1 MTEIQLSVNNLQ
13 KTFHPGLFEASI
25 EVLKGLSF
33 EVEKGEIF
41 GFLGPNGA
49 GKTTTIKAI
58 TELIYPDA
66 GEILI
71 CGLPHN
77 SLDAKRRLGFMTESP
92 YFYRHLTGREFLQF
106 CGELLCVDQS
116 VLGER
121 ISRVLVEVGMERRA
135 DQKMGTFSKGML
147 QRVALAQ
154 ALLGEPELL
163 ILDEPLSGLDPIG
176 RRDVRDIILTRA
188 AAGTTVF
195 FSSHIIPDVEMIC
208 DRVAIIVDGV
218 VRAIGAVSEL
228 VSGVAASYEATFVG
242 AAPSDLKTP
251 LEGQH
256 AGSGASW
263 VRVSTENL
271 DRLNREL
278 AGLGAHVVSL
288 NPVRASLEDLLMR
301 HYEETGS

>member
-1 MTEIQLSVNNLQ
+1 
-13 KTFHPGLFEASI
+13 
-25 EVLKGLSF
+25 
-33 EVEKGEIF
+33 
-41 GFLGPNGA
+41 
-49 GKTTTIKAI
+49 
-58 TELIYPDA
+58 
-66 GEILI
+66 
-71 CGLPHN
+71 
-77 SLDAKRRLGFMTESP
+77 
-92 YFYRHLTGREFLQF
+92 
-106 CGELLCVDQS
+106 
-116 VLGER
+116 
-121 ISRVLVEVGMERRA
+121 
-135 DQKMGTFSKGML
+135 
-147 QRVALAQ
+147 
-154 ALLGEPELL
+154 L

-218 VRAIGAVSEL
+218 VRTIGAVSEL
-228 VSGVAASYEATFVG
+228 VSGVAATYEATFVG
-242 AAPSDLKTP
+242 AAPSELKTP

-256 AGSGASW
+256 VGSGASW